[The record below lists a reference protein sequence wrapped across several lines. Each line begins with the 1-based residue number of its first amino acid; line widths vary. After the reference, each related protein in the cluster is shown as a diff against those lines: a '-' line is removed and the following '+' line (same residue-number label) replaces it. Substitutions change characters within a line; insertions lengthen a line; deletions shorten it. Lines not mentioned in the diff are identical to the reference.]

1 MKKDKS
7 KAIYL
12 TDLHFEHKQWLNE
25 SNFWR
30 DEIKTYKNRL
40 GEVVNRWTDKEV
52 LAQAEHFQNQFILH
66 NEKLD
71 QIIHDIN
78 KHESKLSKYAIE
90 HPVAIDHVH
99 FDDHSDF
106 RDRMDSQRT
115 IYNDM
120 KKEFFNFLRKA
131 M

>member
-12 TDLHFEHKQWLNE
+12 SDLHFEHKQWLNE
-25 SNFWR
+25 LLFWQ

-40 GEVVNRWTDKEV
+40 GEVVSRWTDKEV
-52 LAQAEHFQNQFILH
+52 LSQSEHFQNQFILH

-71 QIIHDIN
+71 ELIHDIN
-78 KHESKLSKYAIE
+78 KHESGLSKYAKE

-99 FDDHSDF
+99 FDDHGGL
-106 RDRMDSQRT
+106 RDRMDRQRE
-115 IYNDM
+115 IYTGM
-120 KKEFFNFLRKA
+120 KKEFFDFLRKT